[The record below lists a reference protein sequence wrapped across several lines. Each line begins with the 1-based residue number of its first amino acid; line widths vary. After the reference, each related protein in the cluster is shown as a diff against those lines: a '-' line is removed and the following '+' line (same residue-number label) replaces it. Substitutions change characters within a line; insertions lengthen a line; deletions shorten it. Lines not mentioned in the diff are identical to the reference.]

1 LSGPPD
7 RVNMAAILAGKSMD
21 QAEIETQLIQ
31 LLEPLL
37 DKPTPLS
44 PDTDLVQEVGLP
56 SLKVMEL
63 IVQVEDTYD
72 ISYPLN
78 QLQDVRTVKQLA
90 DSVRQLMS

>member
-1 LSGPPD
+1 
-7 RVNMAAILAGKSMD
+7 MD
-21 QAEIETQLIQ
+21 QAEIERQLIE
-31 LLEPLL
+31 LIEPLL
-37 DKPTPLS
+37 EKPAPIA

-78 QLQDVRTVKQLA
+78 QLQDVRTVKDLASSVQQLIP
-90 DSVRQLMS
+90 

>member
-1 LSGPPD
+1 
-7 RVNMAAILAGKSMD
+7 ME
-21 QAEIETQLIQ
+21 QAEIEKQLIE
-31 LLEPLL
+31 LIVPLL
-37 DKPTPLS
+37 DEPAPIA

-78 QLQDVRTVKQLA
+78 QLQNVRTVKDLA
-90 DSVRQLMS
+90 SSVHQLMP

>member
-1 LSGPPD
+1 
-7 RVNMAAILAGKSMD
+7 ME
-21 QAEIETQLIQ
+21 QAEIEKQLIE
-31 LLEPLL
+31 LIVPLL
-37 DKPTPLS
+37 DEPAPIA

-78 QLQDVRTVKQLA
+78 QLQDVRTVKDLA
-90 DSVRQLMS
+90 SSVQQLMP

>member
-1 LSGPPD
+1 
-7 RVNMAAILAGKSMD
+7 MK
-21 QAEIETQLIQ
+21 QAEIEKQLIE
-31 LLEPLL
+31 LIEPLL
-37 DKPTPLS
+37 DEPAPIA

-78 QLQDVRTVKQLA
+78 QLQDVRTVKDLA
-90 DSVRQLMS
+90 NSVHQLMP

>member
-1 LSGPPD
+1 
-7 RVNMAAILAGKSMD
+7 MD
-21 QAEIETQLIQ
+21 QAEIEQQLIE
-31 LLEPLL
+31 LIEPLQE
-37 DKPTPLS
+37 KPAPIA

-78 QLQDVRTVKQLA
+78 QLQDVRTVKDLASSVQQLIP
-90 DSVRQLMS
+90 